1 MKTTT
6 RNRCSLLLLAAALSL
21 PAASV
26 AAPKDQPK
34 VKEKQGNI
42 YRGNAQWKQDA
53 RAGQRNRNRDDKYYR
68 NRYGR
73 YGARSNGQ
81 QEHLDGFVVDDR
93 GECVLFRE
101 HRTGQIFALAGN
113 VDDMREG
120 DHIRYVGTHTYD
132 EYCGSGY
139 PTMNVREI
147 KTVWSNARHE
157 NAVFDSNRHGS
168 YNRWADRYQ
177 DRGRYEQDRGR
188 YDDRYR
194 RDRDDGRYG
203 DDRYGDDRYD
213 DQYYDRDGDRRLITV
228 EGRLDNGRSCP
239 TIRGNNGET
248 YNLTGDLRD
257 FRGGDKVKVF
267 GYLAE
272 SSRCGG
278 RTLQVGEIV
287 KR

>member
-1 MKTTT
+1 MT
-6 RNRCSLLLLAAALSL
+6 RKHRWSVLLLAAALSL
-21 PAASV
+21 PAAGG

-42 YRGNAQWKQDA
+42 YRGNAQWKRDA
-53 RAGQRNRNRDDKYYR
+53 RRDESYYR

-73 YGARSNGQ
+73 YGYRSNGQ

-113 VDDMREG
+113 IGDMREG

-132 EYCGSGY
+132 EYCGGGY

-147 KTVWSNARHE
+147 KTLWSNDRHDS
-157 NAVFDSNRHGS
+157 AVFDANRDGS
-168 YNRWADRYQ
+168 YSRWADRY
-177 DRGRYEQDRGR
+177 
-188 YDDRYR
+188 YDSRYR
-194 RDRDDGRYG
+194 
-203 DDRYGDDRYD
+203 DRYGDDRYD
-213 DQYYDRDGDRRLITV
+213 RYDDDYRYDDRYYDRDGDRRLVTV
-228 EGRLDNGRSCP
+228 EGRLDDGRYCP
-239 TIRGNNGET
+239 SVRGNNGEL
-248 YNLTGDLRD
+248 YNLSGNLKNFREGDR
-257 FRGGDKVKVF
+257 VKVF

-272 SSRCGG
+272 DSRCGG
-278 RTLQVGEIV
+278 RTLQVSEIV

>member
-1 MKTTT
+1 MTTT
-6 RNRCSLLLLAAALSL
+6 NRWSILLLAAALSL
-21 PAASV
+21 PVAGV
-26 AAPKDQPK
+26 AAPKDDK
-34 VKEKQGNI
+34 AKEKQRQGNI
-42 YRGNAQWKQDA
+42 YRGNAQWKQEA
-53 RAGQRNRNRDDKYYR
+53 RRDNNYYR

-120 DHIRYVGTHTYD
+120 DHIRYVGTHTY
-132 EYCGSGY
+132 ENYCGSGY

-147 KTVWSNARHE
+147 KTVWSNDRHE

-168 YNRWADRYQ
+168 YSRWADRYQ
-177 DRGRYEQDRGR
+177 DRGRY
-188 YDDRYR
+188 DDRYR
-194 RDRDDGRYG
+194 DRN

-213 DQYYDRDGDRRLITV
+213 DDRYDDRSDDRYYDRDGDRRLITV
-228 EGRLDNGRSCP
+228 EGRLDDGRYCP
-239 TIRGNNGET
+239 AVRGDNGEL
-248 YNLTGDLRD
+248 YNLAGDLKNYRD
-257 FRGGDKVKVF
+257 GDKVKVF

-272 SSRCGG
+272 NSRCGG
-278 RTLQVGEIV
+278 RTLQVSEIV